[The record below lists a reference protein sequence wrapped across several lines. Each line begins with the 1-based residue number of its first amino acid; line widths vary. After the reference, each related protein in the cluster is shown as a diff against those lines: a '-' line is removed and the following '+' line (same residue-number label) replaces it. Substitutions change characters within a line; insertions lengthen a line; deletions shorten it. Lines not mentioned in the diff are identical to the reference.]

1 MLQGAE
7 SESVQLCAT
16 PWTVARQAPLSMG
29 FSSQEYRRGLPFPSP
44 KDLPNPG
51 SEPGSPGLQTDSLP
65 SEPPGATGGWGPLV
79 SMILRVREHHI
90 ILLTMD
96 AVDIQRLDKQL
107 IKQMIL
113 ILILKMWKGFPWR
126 LSGKESACQCRR

>member
-1 MLQGAE
+1 
-7 SESVQLCAT
+7 
-16 PWTVARQAPLSMG
+16 
-29 FSSQEYRRGLPFPSP
+29 
-44 KDLPNPG
+44 
-51 SEPGSPGLQTDSLP
+51 
-65 SEPPGATGGWGPLV
+65 
-79 SMILRVREHHI
+79 MILRVREHHI